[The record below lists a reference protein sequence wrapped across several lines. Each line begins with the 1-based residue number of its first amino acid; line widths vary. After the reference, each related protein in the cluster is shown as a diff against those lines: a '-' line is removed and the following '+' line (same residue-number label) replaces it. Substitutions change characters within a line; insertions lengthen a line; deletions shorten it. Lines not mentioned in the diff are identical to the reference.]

1 MRKLN
6 RPQLAPACLARYNYE
21 IDKWSKKSP
30 KSKDRIIIWR
40 ALENMQGKY
49 CCYCE
54 SIAEKGNGHIEHF
67 YHKGAKKGGDALYQ
81 HLTFD
86 WGNLFA
92 SCGFTS
98 GDTCGHYKDRLGK
111 NGPGDYEPNEI
122 IKPDRDDPNDYFDF
136 LQTGSIKIKESISD
150 ENAIK
155 ARETLRVLNLTH
167 GSLNSARKK
176 QIDIFKQELLS
187 LIEMDI
193 PDEVRSIAMDDIKK
207 SIKKGEFQSAVL
219 GALF

>member
-6 RPQLAPACLARYNYE
+6 RPQPAPMCLSKYNFI
-21 IDKWSKKSP
+21 IDKWTKQSP
-30 KSKDRIIIWR
+30 KKKERIIIWR
-40 ALENMQGKY
+40 ALEEMQGKY

-67 YHKGAKKGGDALYQ
+67 YHKGAKNDGNAPYK

-86 WGNLFA
+86 WDNLFA
-92 SCGFTS
+92 SCGYTS

-136 LQTGSIKIKESISD
+136 LQTGTIKIKEKLSN
-150 ENAIK
+150 ENATK

-167 GSLNSARKK
+167 GALNSARKK
-176 QIDIFKQELLS
+176 QIDIFKRELLS
-187 LIEMDI
+187 LIELDI
-193 PDEVRSIAMDDIKK
+193 PYEAISMAMDDIKK
-207 SIKKGEFQSAVL
+207 SIRNGEFQSAVL